1 MTIPLPVAPAKTL
14 GSVSFLFF
22 ARHVQAA
29 QIQLEVQLPLLR
41 PHGLLFFSPC
51 LLESLISH
59 LAFLLLTSPWG
70 FSRVLASA

>member
-22 ARHVQAA
+22 ARHVQAV
-29 QIQLEVQLPLLR
+29 QIQLEVQLLLLH

-51 LLESLISH
+51 LLESLNNH

-70 FSRVLASA
+70 FSRVLASV